1 LITSCRKIW
10 IRWWAGRG
18 ELGSGVFGFPPLS
31 FGDGLQKQHWPRWDV
46 RMGGCQTFPPIGT
59 AVAAVGGL
67 DAGLLQK
74 LPNEFAALS
83 AVIIESLI
91 PPFPGHQHATSSDA

>member
-31 FGDGLQKQHWPRWDV
+31 FGDGLQEQHRPRRDV
-46 RMGGCQTFPPIGT
+46 GIGGCRAFPSVGPVVRT
-59 AVAAVGGL
+59 VGGL
-67 DAGLLQK
+67 DAGGVEE
-74 LPNEFAALS
+74 LPNEFAAFG
-83 AVIIESLI
+83 AVVVEGL
-91 PPFPGHQHATSSDA
+91 GCVTM